1 MENKLS
7 RFWSFLFVCFFTTVF
22 VNEISVLLA
31 LVSLRTCQIYINVLL
46 IHCNTSI
53 LVQEVV
59 LRKPRLRFCQRRV
72 NSSGTQ
78 SVIFKQTWRARGF
91 VFFLLN
97 QLKKSISVQNRC

>member
-1 MENKLS
+1 M
-7 RFWSFLFVCFFTTVF
+7 VF

-91 VFFLLN
+91 VFFFLLN
-97 QLKKSISVQNRC
+97 QLKKSISVHNRCGKVNNEDRIKCYC